1 MAGMML
7 PSELAYFRLDYATAR
22 SKLRTAVVASGY
34 VAVWVALATPLFFLP
49 APPWEIAVAVAAAYQ
64 LTPLKR
70 RCLAVCRT
78 PLARIVH
85 GWRDGHAGAFRTGVG
100 NGLWCAGCCA
110 GAMLVLL
117 AVGIMSIWWMAI
129 AGAAIFAEKRAF
141 AWAT

>member
-117 AVGIMSIWWMAI
+117 AVGIMSVWWMAI